1 MSSWL
6 LLREV
11 GWRCEDSAPVSLS
24 CSDSPLF
31 LSFPFHVVNG
41 FRGFCISLFWDL
53 VVFSTIFFFTVG
65 FLCLLERSHEA
76 RSFAN
81 QQARRFTGWDGPTK
95 EKAQLVLEEYCE
107 WEEFHPAFFDEE
119 DISAQETSSMDEG
132 GRNSCIIKC
141 IL

>member
-1 MSSWL
+1 V
-6 LLREV
+6 RTP
-11 GWRCEDSAPVSLS
+11 R
-24 CSDSPLF
+24 LF
-31 LSFPFHVVNG
+31 LSPALILHFFFPFLFMLSTG
-41 FRGFCISLFWDL
+41 FGVSAFLYFGIWLFFL
-53 VVFSTIFFFTVG
+53 QLSFLLSG

-132 GRNSCIIKC
+132 GRNSCIIKG
-141 IL
+141 ILRGSTA